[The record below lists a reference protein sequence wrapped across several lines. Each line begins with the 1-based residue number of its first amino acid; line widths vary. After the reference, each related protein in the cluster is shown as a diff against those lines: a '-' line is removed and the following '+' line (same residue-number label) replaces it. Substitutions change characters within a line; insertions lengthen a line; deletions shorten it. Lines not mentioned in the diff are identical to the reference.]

1 MKDKIFLFIFI
12 LSFCIIEANAQSN
25 IKSNYN
31 IKKYGVYMIDSKFTL
46 SPIYVNNTDEAYN
59 PSYSY
64 ITYKQFENLLF
75 FRRWWNS
82 RWKSLV
88 FDFLTNEAFE
98 IDIFEVNFVRFETST
113 KLIING
119 LYDDYEKRII
129 GQVKNIELNFNN
141 RNTAKENIGKEI
153 TANENEGNWI
163 EELRIVGKNINLT
176 PRPGSSGKTFLLKL
190 FGKDL
195 VFNCEEMIPYGYNVE
210 LFAIY
215 NVTHKK
221 YILLVS
227 IDPGP

>member
-1 MKDKIFLFIFI
+1 MKDKIILFALIFS
-12 LSFCIIEANAQSN
+12 LLYIEANAQSN
-25 IKSNYN
+25 IKSDYN
-31 IKKYGVYMIDSKFTL
+31 IYKYGVYMIDSNFNL
-46 SPIYVNNTDEAYN
+46 SPIYVNNTDTWNN

-64 ITYKQFENLLF
+64 IYYRQFENLLF
-75 FRRWWNS
+75 FNRWWDS
-82 RWKSLV
+82 RWRSLV

-98 IDIFEVNFVRFETST
+98 IDIFYVNYIKFETTT

-153 TANENEGNWI
+153 TVNENEGNWI

-176 PRPGSSGKTFLLKL
+176 PCPGSSGKTFLLKL

-195 VFNCEEMIPYGYNVE
+195 VFNCEKMIPWSNSVE

-215 NVTHKK
+215 NITHNK

-227 IDPGP
+227 VNPGK